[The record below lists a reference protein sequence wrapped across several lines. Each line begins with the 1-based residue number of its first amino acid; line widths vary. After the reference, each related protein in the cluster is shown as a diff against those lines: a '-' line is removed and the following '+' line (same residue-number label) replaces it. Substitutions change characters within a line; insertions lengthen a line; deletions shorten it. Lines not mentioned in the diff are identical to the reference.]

1 MNIYRL
7 ATRILTLSYAYLCD
21 RSGFKGVPRTLSS
34 KWPQL
39 VLVKVVI
46 LRLSDL
52 RNKEAEPRGRTHTK
66 KRPSGAT
73 TNAHSYKTMI
83 SAALLRI

>member
-1 MNIYRL
+1 MRTSSISNSRDLLPMNIYRL

-52 RNKEAEPRGRTHTK
+52 RNK
-66 KRPSGAT
+66 
-73 TNAHSYKTMI
+73 
-83 SAALLRI
+83 